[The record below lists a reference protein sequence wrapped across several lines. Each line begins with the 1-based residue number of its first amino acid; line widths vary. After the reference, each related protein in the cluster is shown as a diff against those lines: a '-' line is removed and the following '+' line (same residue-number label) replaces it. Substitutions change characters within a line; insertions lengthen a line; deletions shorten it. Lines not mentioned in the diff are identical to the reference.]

1 MKPYN
6 PMQNDSV
13 ISTCGGVVFAD
24 DKILFILKNDKWDLP
39 KGRMEDG
46 ETKEETSLRE
56 ISEETGLEQTELQI
70 IEQLPTTYYYKK
82 VDGKKRIKKTT
93 WFFVKY
99 TGNSNTNLTPTADEG
114 ISECRWIPVSE
125 IPEALQNTHA
135 RITYLMDF
143 VNQKH
148 RFWN

>member
-143 VNQKH
+143 IIQKH